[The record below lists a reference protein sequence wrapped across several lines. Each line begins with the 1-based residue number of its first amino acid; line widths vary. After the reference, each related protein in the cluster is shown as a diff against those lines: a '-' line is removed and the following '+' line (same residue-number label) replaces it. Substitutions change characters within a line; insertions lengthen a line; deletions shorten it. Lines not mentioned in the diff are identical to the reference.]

1 MSFRI
6 VGLSGPAQAGKTTT
20 ALYLA
25 EKHNFQ
31 RTAFANLLRRTA
43 IVMYPWLDWMLR
55 QSEYDKRKEI
65 VDSKLGITPRKVL
78 QLLGTEV
85 GRNIWPDTWVDGVRR
100 EIEAAQDENFDG
112 LAIEDVRFPNEV
124 EMVREL
130 DGQLWSIRRPEA
142 GGEVGVTGHESE
154 AYATEFHKM
163 ADHWIVNNATF
174 NYLYG
179 QIDSIIDFGVNAA
192 VIDKDLT
199 SIQ

>member
-1 MSFRI
+1 MSFKI

-20 ALYLA
+20 ALYLVS
-25 EKHNFQ
+25 KHNFQ

-43 IVMYPWLDWMLR
+43 VVMYPWLDWMLR

-65 VDSKLGITPRKVL
+65 VDPKLGITPRKVL

-100 EIEAAQDENFDG
+100 EIEAAQNDNFDG

-142 GGEVGVTGHESE
+142 EGLVGVTGHESE

-163 ADHWIVNNATF
+163 ADHRIINNATF
-174 NYLYG
+174 NYLHG

-199 SIQ
+199 SVQ

>member
-1 MSFRI
+1 MTFTVI
-6 VGLSGPAQAGKTTT
+6 GLSGPAQAGKTTT

-25 EKHNFQ
+25 REHNFQ

-65 VDSKLGITPRKVL
+65 VDPKLGITPRKVL

-100 EIEAAQDENFDG
+100 EIESAQDANFDG

-124 EMVREL
+124 EMVQEL
-130 DGQLWSIRRPEA
+130 GGQLWAIRRPSSEV
-142 GGEVGVTGHESE
+142 EVGVAGHASE
-154 AYATEFHKM
+154 AHAEEFRKT
-163 ADHWIVNNATF
+163 ADHRLVNNKTF
-174 NYLYG
+174 HYLYG
-179 QIDSIIDFGVNAA
+179 QIDSIIQFNQNA
-192 VIDKDLT
+192 VIID
-199 SIQ
+199 